1 MYGSIAFGFNFHFL
15 MADAIGCLF
24 MLTYPLKTL
33 LNEMSVYIFCPFSN
47 WIFFLYLLLGS
58 VLFKK
63 YIPDVSLLSQMSLYI
78 LSPSL

>member
-47 WIFFLYLLLGS
+47 WIFFFVFAVGICA
-58 VLFKK
+58 F
-63 YIPDVSLLSQMSLYI
+63 
-78 LSPSL
+78 